1 MIFLP
6 NAQCAA
12 AYNILSRMSWALN
25 RPALFNTALLNSVLA
40 CLILTCL
47 LTQSVIADVSSETN
61 ALLANSTLTT
71 RIESEWAT
79 LTSNGDTQKLQLMIE
94 PELETAVGDDSR
106 FTAIVRL
113 RMDAK
118 DNLSPGDHNQAELR
132 EFYFD
137 TYIDSSIVVLGKQQV
152 VWGKS
157 DGLKVLDIV
166 NPQDFREFILDDFD
180 QSRIPLWT
188 ANAEIS
194 INNVTLQLFLI
205 PDQTYH
211 KFASTDSSYELTT
224 PLIIPPIIIESGPSG
239 ANVTINSTTLPNNTL
254 QDADAG
260 FRLSTFTHG
269 WDLTFN
275 YLYHYDDTP
284 VLFRAVNV
292 TANGINI
299 NIDPQYKRSHLIGG
313 TFSNTFGDLTL
324 RGEIGYLTDKYVST
338 INPLDTNGVVK
349 TGELKTVLGFDW
361 YGFTDTILSTQ
372 IFKTY
377 LDNHETGMIRD
388 ELNTQVTLLI
398 KQDYMNETL
407 HAEILFLQDID
418 YKDAMVR
425 PKLTYEYSD
434 EVNVYVGADI
444 FYGNVDGLF
453 GQFKE
458 TDRVVAGVV
467 VGF

>member
-1 MIFLP
+1 MIFSP
-6 NAQCAA
+6 NAQYAA
-12 AYNILSRMSWALN
+12 DYKILTRISRTLSSSDLVS
-25 RPALFNTALLNSVLA
+25 LV
-40 CLILTCL
+40 LTCL
-47 LTQSVIADVSSETN
+47 LAQTAIADVPVDKQSETN

-71 RIESEWAT
+71 RIESEWAV
-79 LTSNGDTQKLQLMIE
+79 LTNSGDTQKLQLMIE
-94 PELETAVGDDSR
+94 PELETAIGEDSSI
-106 FTAIVRL
+106 TTIVRL
-113 RMDAK
+113 RTDAK

-132 EFYFD
+132 ELYLD
-137 TYIDSSIVVLGKQQV
+137 TSIDDSIVILGKQQV

-166 NPQDFREFILDDFD
+166 NPQDFREFILDDFE

-188 ANAEIS
+188 ANAEIPIS
-194 INNVTLQLFLI
+194 NVTLQLLLL

-211 KFASTDSSYELTT
+211 QFASAGSSYQFTS
-224 PLIIPPIIIESGPSG
+224 PIIIPPTPPG
-239 ANVTINSTTLPNNTL
+239 ANVVLNSTTTPNNTL
-254 QDADAG
+254 KDADAG

-284 VLFRAVNV
+284 VLFRTINV
-292 TANGINI
+292 TAAGLSIS
-299 NIDPQYKRSHLIGG
+299 IDPQYKCTHLIGG

-324 RGEIGYLTDKYVST
+324 RGEVGYLTDKYVST
-338 INPLDTNGVVK
+338 TNPLDTDGVVK
-349 TGELKTVLGFDW
+349 TGELKYVLGFDW
-361 YGFTDTILSTQ
+361 YGLTDTILSTQ
-372 IFKTY
+372 VFQTY
-377 LDNHETGMIRD
+377 LDNYKPGMTRD
-388 ELNTQVTLLI
+388 ELNTQITFLI

-407 HAEILFLQDID
+407 HAEVLLLQDID
-418 YKDAMVR
+418 YEDGMVR

-434 EVNVYVGADI
+434 EVNIYVGADI
-444 FYGNVDGLF
+444 FYGNEDGMF

>member
-6 NAQCAA
+6 NAQYAA
-12 AYNILSRMSWALN
+12 AYSL
-25 RPALFNTALLNSVLA
+25 VLA
-40 CLILTCL
+40 SLSLTSLASPAINAGDATNSL
-47 LTQSVIADVSSETN
+47 LD
-61 ALLANSTLTT
+61 NSTLST
-71 RIESEWAT
+71 RIESEWAV
-79 LTSNGDTQKLQLMIE
+79 LTESGDTQKLQLMIE

-106 FTAIVRL
+106 ITTIVRL
-113 RMDAK
+113 RTDAK

-132 EFYFD
+132 EFYLD
-137 TYIDSSIVVLGKQQV
+137 TTINDSIVILGKQQV

-180 QSRIPLWT
+180 QSRISLWT
-188 ANAEIS
+188 ANAEIP
-194 INNVTLQLFLI
+194 INNVTLQLLLI
-205 PDQTYH
+205 PDQSYH
-211 KFASTDSSYELTT
+211 KFASAGSSYQFTT
-224 PLIIPPIIIESGPSG
+224 PIIIPPTPPG
-239 ANVTINSTTLPNNTL
+239 ADVTINSTTKPNNTL
-254 QDADAG
+254 EDADAG

-284 VLFRAVNV
+284 VLFRTINV
-292 TANGINI
+292 TASGLAIS
-299 NIDPQYKRSHLIGG
+299 IDPQYKRTHLIGG

-324 RGEIGYLTDKYVST
+324 RGEVGYLTDKYVST
-338 INPLDTNGVVK
+338 TNPLDTDGVVK
-349 TGELKTVLGFDW
+349 TGELKYVLGFDW

-372 IFKTY
+372 VFQTY
-377 LDNHETGMIRD
+377 LDNHKTGMIRD
-388 ELNTQVTLLI
+388 ELNTQITFLI

-407 HAEILFLQDID
+407 HAEILLLQDID
-418 YKDAMVR
+418 YEDGMVR

-434 EVNVYVGADI
+434 EVNIYVGADI
-444 FYGNVDGLF
+444 FYGNEDGLF

-458 TDRVVAGVV
+458 TDRVVGGVV